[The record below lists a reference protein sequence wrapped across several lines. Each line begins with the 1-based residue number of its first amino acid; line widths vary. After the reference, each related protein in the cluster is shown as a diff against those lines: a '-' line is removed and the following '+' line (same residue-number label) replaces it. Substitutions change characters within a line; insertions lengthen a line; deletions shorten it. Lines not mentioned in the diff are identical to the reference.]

1 MTVILDTDGM
11 RYIALFESST
21 GAAVR
26 DCIVDR
32 ENDRLIFV
40 IKQGEMGLAIGKR
53 GENINRLRD
62 MIDKQIE
69 VVEYSDDVSEFICNG
84 FQPAP
89 IKNVKIIEKNRRHL
103 AYIEVSK
110 KDKGLVIGK
119 NGRNIQKVKTL
130 ANRHH
135 NIDDILVV

>member
-1 MTVILDTDGM
+1 
-11 RYIALFESST
+11 
-21 GAAVR
+21 
-26 DCIVDR
+26 
-32 ENDRLIFV
+32 
-40 IKQGEMGLAIGKR
+40 MGLAIGKR

-89 IKNVKIIEKNRRHL
+89 IKNVKIIEKNERQL